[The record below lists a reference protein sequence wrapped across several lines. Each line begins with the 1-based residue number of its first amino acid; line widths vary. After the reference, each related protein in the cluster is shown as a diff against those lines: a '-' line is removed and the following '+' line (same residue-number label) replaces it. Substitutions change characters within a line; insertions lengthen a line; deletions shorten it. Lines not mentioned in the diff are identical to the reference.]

1 MLLKKVIFSGKFS
14 ASLSQTRK
22 VLIWKTLNSTF
33 RNNSTAKSCRIL
45 YDSQSIQFD
54 KSWLGCINGKNDLYQ
69 ILHSAQLLQ
78 FFITHKYNTVKNNN
92 AQSYTI
98 DWHVCLSVADRIPSL
113 ACRRWN
119 FYMWFFE
126 SRARSVTEFHSSKF
140 FKVLLGQNRY

>member
-22 VLIWKTLNSTF
+22 VLLWKTLNSTF

-98 DWHVCLSVADRIPSL
+98 NLTCVSVSNRIPSI
-113 ACRRWN
+113 ACRWWN
-119 FYMWFFE
+119 FYMSFFV
-126 SRARSVTEFHSSKF
+126 SRVRSVTEFLTYKF